1 MAGVPLQH
9 RPQALADGHRGRQI
23 RRPQPRAGRQQLPLG
38 EPVAQLPG

>member
-1 MAGVPLQH
+1 MAGVPEQH
-9 RPQALADGHRGRQI
+9 RPQTLADSHGSRQI